1 MAAVP
6 SPTTAAS
13 ELDYRYLRETIVSVL
28 ARGHLNLKFD
38 RCFKV
43 QEFGKRLVAKIET
56 DEDNTV
62 TALSECITALLKILD
77 GILKEASSLTGC
89 ALQRERA

>member
-1 MAAVP
+1 MDTQCHDYWQVRVPGRADKMAAVP
-6 SPTTAAS
+6 SYSPTTAAS
-13 ELDYRYLRETIVSVL
+13 ELDYRYLRETILSVL
-28 ARGHLNLKFD
+28 AGGNLNLKCD

-62 TALSECITALLKILD
+62 TALSECIT
-77 GILKEASSLTGC
+77 
-89 ALQRERA
+89 ERLND